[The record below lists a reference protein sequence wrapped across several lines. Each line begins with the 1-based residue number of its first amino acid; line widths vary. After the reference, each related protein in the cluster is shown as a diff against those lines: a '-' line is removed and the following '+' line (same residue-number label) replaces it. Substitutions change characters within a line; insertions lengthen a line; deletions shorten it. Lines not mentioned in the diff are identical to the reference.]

1 MIPLLF
7 SGLLGLQTPDPVALT
22 TSLRLAMSP
31 NLNGVI
37 EAEEWD
43 PLVGQDG
50 APGFLQWEPGSLY
63 VAGTVG
69 ADQIAKISLDLNGDG
84 WLVGDD
90 NLEITVA
97 PEVSVRRLIQDV
109 QEGARW
115 QNEPLLAQMMRV
127 QTAPKEGGWGFELQ
141 WLALDAAQ
149 FAVGR
154 ELNVRIDTAPKD
166 GAEVQAFIPRRTV
179 PVKLALDRA
188 SGLPEGMSWAPD
200 HRVRTVIP
208 GEQIKL
214 RLTFLNKG
222 EAQVGR
228 VDLRTLG
235 FAALFTGSTNSPFPQ
250 FDNKKRAFVD
260 YDARIAEGAPLGYTR
275 LTAKIQRQDGQ
286 EATIESSYQIT
297 ETVSITP
304 KLKLEKGEAGTP
316 RIIRGEVILR
326 SNTPASQRGKM
337 FFDLPQGWALRRGH
351 DADFTIY
358 RARGEAKMRVEL
370 VSPQGVSGLT
380 PIPIRIQMGE
390 KAITQTAFL
399 VFE

>member
-1 MIPLLF
+1 M
-7 SGLLGLQTPDPVALT
+7 
-22 TSLRLAMSP
+22 
-31 NLNGVI
+31 
-37 EAEEWD
+37 
-43 PLVGQDG
+43 
-50 APGFLQWEPGSLY
+50 
-63 VAGTVG
+63 
-69 ADQIAKISLDLNGDG
+69 KGDG

-115 QNEPLLAQMMRV
+115 QNEPILAQMMRV
-127 QTAPKEGGWGFELQ
+127 QTSAREGGWAFELQ

-149 FAVGR
+149 FKVGS
-154 ELNVRIDTAPKD
+154 EFNVRFDAAAKD
-166 GAEVQAFIPRRTV
+166 GSEAQAFLPRRTV
-179 PVKLALDRA
+179 PVKLAFDRA
-188 SGLPEGMSWAPD
+188 VGLPEGMSWAPD
-200 HRVRTVIP
+200 HRVRTVVP
-208 GEQIKL
+208 GEQIRL

-235 FAALFTGSTNSPFPQ
+235 FASLFTASSNAPFPQ

-260 YDARIAEGAPLGYTR
+260 YEARIAQGAPLGFTR

-286 EATIESSYQIT
+286 EATIESSYQISD
-297 ETVSITP
+297 TVTITP

-316 RIIRGEVILR
+316 RIIRGEVVLR

-358 RARGEAKMRVEL
+358 RARGEAKMRVEI
-370 VSPQGVSGLT
+370 VSPQGVSGLV

-390 KAITQTAFL
+390 KAITQTAYL
-399 VFE
+399 VLE